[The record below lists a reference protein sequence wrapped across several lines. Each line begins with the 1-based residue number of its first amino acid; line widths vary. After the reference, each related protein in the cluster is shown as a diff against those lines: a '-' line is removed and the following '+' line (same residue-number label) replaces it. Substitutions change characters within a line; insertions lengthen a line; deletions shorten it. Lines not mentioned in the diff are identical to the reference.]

1 MGLQSRMHGKKA
13 LSASCFL
20 AEVAIDMLQPTH
32 WLVMNFLALLPH
44 PQKSVVAAS

>member
-1 MGLQSRMHGKKA
+1 MGLQSRVHGKKA

-20 AEVAIDMLQPTH
+20 AEVAMDMLQPTH

-44 PQKSVVAAS
+44 SQKSVAAES